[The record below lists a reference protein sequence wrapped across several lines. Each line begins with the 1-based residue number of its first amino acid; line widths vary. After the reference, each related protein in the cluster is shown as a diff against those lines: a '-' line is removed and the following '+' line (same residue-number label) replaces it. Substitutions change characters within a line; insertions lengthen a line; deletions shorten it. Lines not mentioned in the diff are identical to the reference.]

1 MRGLI
6 YDVAILPLTSRWY
19 AEVLA
24 RVPPGARI
32 LDVGIGTGSALARN
46 AEIVR
51 AKELRVVGVDIDR
64 HYVSRCRKRVSSSG
78 LDDRVDVRLESILD
92 HRAGPYD
99 AIYFSASFMLMPDPP
114 RVLRHVAQLLAGEG
128 RLYFTQTFQERR
140 SAVLERTKPLLRMVT
155 TIEFGRVTYEDDFRR
170 TLEAGG
176 VTLQEMLT
184 LGRSGGRSY
193 RLAVAVPGERAAIG

>member
-24 RVPPGARI
+24 RVPRGARI
-32 LDVGIGTGSALARN
+32 LDVGIGTGGALARN
-46 AEIVR
+46 ADTVR
-51 AKELRVVGVDIDR
+51 EKDLRIVGVDIDR
-64 HYVSRCRKRVSSSG
+64 QYVSRCKKRVSSAG
-78 LDDRVDVRLESILD
+78 LDDRVEVHLQSILD

-114 RVLRHVAQLLAGEG
+114 QVLRHVAKLLAEG
-128 RLYFTQTFQERR
+128 GQLYFTQTFQEKR
-140 SAVLERTKPLLRMVT
+140 STFMERTKPLLRRVT

-170 TLEAGG
+170 TLDAGG
-176 VTLQEMLT
+176 VELREMLT

-193 RLAVAVPGERAAIG
+193 RLAVADRAAG